1 MPFDISMC
9 TARDAFPLGLYLGG
23 LAITHRHALPSCGP
37 AYSQGA
43 LFTVCHALRATEL
56 GPGRGGGAEVAEARP
71 VLPAAARCCLLA
83 ARCCLLGLWLPG
95 DLASGLIETD

>member
-71 VLPAAARCCLLA
+71 VLPAAALLLPAAACWLLVAAYWGSGCLATWLA
-83 ARCCLLGLWLPG
+83 GL
-95 DLASGLIETD
+95 

>member
-1 MPFDISMC
+1 MPFGI

-71 VLPAAARCCLLA
+71 VLPAAALLLPAAACWLLVAAYWGSGCLATWLA
-83 ARCCLLGLWLPG
+83 GL
-95 DLASGLIETD
+95 

>member
-1 MPFDISMC
+1 MPFGI

-56 GPGRGGGAEVAEARP
+56 GPGRGGGAEVAGTASAP
-71 VLPAAARCCLLA
+71 CCCPLLLA
-83 ARCCLLGLWLPG
+83 GCSLLLTGALAAWRPG
-95 DLASGLIETD
+95 

>member
-9 TARDAFPLGLYLGG
+9 TARDAFPLGLYLEG
-23 LAITHRHALPSCGP
+23 LAIIHRHALPSCGP

-71 VLPAAARCCLLA
+71 VLHAAALLLLA
-83 ARCCLLGLWLPG
+83 GCSLLLTGALAAWRPG
-95 DLASGLIETD
+95 